1 LGEEPALKKRV
12 CENCRF
18 FQEAGFA
25 KNGWCNNPQRKET
38 SDVKLVVRR
47 NELACR
53 NGWAQDLWVLRTDDD
68 EAADVV
74 LNDTI
79 VVRPVPPASVEE
91 MSFLVNSHRDKQ
103 PTSDPPPVI
112 PPVDV
117 VVGESPSTKP
127 VAAERQSLLAH
138 DPRAAILKARERYRA
153 RMIAESRHGDVA
165 KMLDDRVFRQ
175 SDVVEP
181 QTPVSPIRRDLFP
194 PTAAVPRPSRANE
207 VPPVQI
213 SEVPRTFPTMTSFPE
228 DEVRFSSVPEPVEGI
243 ALPRPDPKRRDNI
256 VAPSDAAAKEAP
268 AAVESAELPATTIT
282 VSLADEP
289 IERHEVRSRGG
300 RRPGPQA
307 DLSVDQPLPV
317 EEVERDEPMLVE
329 AAANGDRIDR
339 RRFEFGGR
347 RRVERVAAVVE
358 APIEVE
364 SEPQFDDVVAP
375 PAFEEIV
382 ADVNP
387 MIEIAPHV
395 PRMCRTCRD
404 FRPADAGG
412 RGWCTNKWAF
422 SHRRMVDAD
431 ELPCETSVGCW
442 WLPHDDV
449 WMATADVS
457 AHGQPTP
464 LVDHWLTHKVG
475 SATDAAEPRRRQRS

>member
-1 LGEEPALKKRV
+1 MKKRV

-25 KNGWCNNPQRKET
+25 KNGWCNNPQRKES

-68 EAADVV
+68 VPADVV
-74 LNDTI
+74 LHDTVI
-79 VVRPVPPASVEE
+79 VRPMPPASVEE
-91 MSFLVNSHRDKQ
+91 MTFLVNSQRDKQ
-103 PTSDPPPVI
+103 PLPEPPPPVI

-117 VVGESPSTKP
+117 VVGEIPSTKP

-153 RMIAESRHGDVA
+153 RMIAESRQGDVA
-165 KMLDDRVFRQ
+165 KLLDDHVFRQ
-175 SDVVEP
+175 SDGSEP
-181 QTPVSPIRRDLFP
+181 QPPMAPIRRDLFP
-194 PTAAVPRPSRANE
+194 PISTSRPARVSD

-213 SEVPRTFPTMTSFPE
+213 SEVPRVFPMITSFPE
-228 DEVRFSSVPEPVEGI
+228 DEVRFSSVPEPVEGVL
-243 ALPRPDPKRRDNI
+243 LPRPEPKRRDNTALP
-256 VAPSDAAAKEAP
+256 VAAKADEGLV
-268 AAVESAELPATTIT
+268 AAETLESSATTTIEAH
-282 VSLADEP
+282 VKVP
-289 IERHEVRSRGG
+289 IEPQPTRSRGHH
-300 RRPGPQA
+300 RPQ
-307 DLSVDQPLPV
+307 LQPEIHV
-317 EEVERDEPMLVE
+317 EEPVPIAEDEPVLIEPV
-329 AAANGDRIDR
+329 ATFDRVDR

-347 RRVERVAAVVE
+347 RRGERVVATVIE
-358 APIEVE
+358 PLPIEVE
-364 SEPQFDDVVAP
+364 PEPELDEVVAA
-375 PAFEEIV
+375 PAFDQEIV

-395 PRMCRTCRD
+395 PRMCQTCRD

-464 LVDHWLTHKVG
+464 LVDHWLAAKVG
-475 SATDAAEPRRRQRS
+475 SATETGELRRRQRS